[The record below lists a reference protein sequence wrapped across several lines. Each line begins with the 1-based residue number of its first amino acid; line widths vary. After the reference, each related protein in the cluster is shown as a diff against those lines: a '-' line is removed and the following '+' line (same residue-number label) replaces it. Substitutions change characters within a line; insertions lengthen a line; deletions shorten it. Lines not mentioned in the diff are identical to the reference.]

1 MGKEYIFDLKYKDN
15 WEVQQKIV
23 STAIQIFMR
32 NSKTSLV
39 VKIDEFKTS
48 KSYKQLRGFYEC
60 INQLLPQY
68 NARQLEQG
76 KKEFFADE
84 FKFILKYVAGWYK
97 EIENKRGEIMPIEKS
112 FKNIKKEEMLKVL
125 DNIQRW
131 AIDNGFDLCIDERLR
146 DF

>member
-1 MGKEYIFDLKYKDN
+1 MGKEYIFDLNNKEN
-15 WEVQQKIV
+15 WNGQKIAV
-23 STAIQIFMR
+23 AGALQILID
-32 NSKTSLV
+32 NTKTSLI
-39 VKIDEFKTS
+39 VKIDEFKAS

-97 EIENKRGEIMPIEKS
+97 EIENKRGKIMPIEKS